1 MEEKSF
7 DRLLFIKRLIHLH
20 GLTINEVI
28 KMMGYKAPACFR
40 HSFNVVQ
47 DIDLSRAEK
56 FVNALGY
63 DLDIKITGGNV
74 NDEVVK
80 LDYQKIESILAKR
93 GEIYELSR
101 LFFLQEAMARR
112 GETYESVASKINRS
126 SRSVAYYFKNDDI
139 KLSSLYKIV
148 WAMGSSIEF
157 VITPK
162 TQAPSTQNMRVARTT
177 IQFIEDQNI
186 EYIDPDESK
195 LQLKMEKKIQSQQAR
210 SRKRS
215 ED

>member
-1 MEEKSF
+1 M
-7 DRLLFIKRLIHLH
+7 
-20 GLTINEVI
+20 
-28 KMMGYKAPACFR
+28 
-40 HSFNVVQ
+40 
-47 DIDLSRAEK
+47 
-56 FVNALGY
+56 
-63 DLDIKITGGNV
+63 

-80 LDYQKIESILAKR
+80 LDYREIESILAKR